1 MASAREAAEQASEF
15 LIQCPICR
23 ASSKCERVIIPF
35 HTVRK
40 IISLLEI
47 GKKKKKKSQ
56 TLPYREN
63 HHVENKIRLSWTDL
77 HILSIQETRPTE
89 NPGRKRGPLK
99 ETGDCRLEESWPFT
113 RMSLLV
119 LATVYHQTR
128 TKGTVS
134 ASPKSKFQHMTWP
147 VDTALD
153 SRAVL
158 LLSHEE
164 LLYMK

>member
-1 MASAREAAEQASEF
+1 M
-15 LIQCPICR
+15 
-23 ASSKCERVIIPF
+23 
-35 HTVRK
+35 
-40 IISLLEI
+40 
-47 GKKKKKKSQ
+47 
-56 TLPYREN
+56 
-63 HHVENKIRLSWTDL
+63 

-89 NPGRKRGPLK
+89 NPGRKREPLK

-147 VDTALD
+147 VDAALD